1 MSLMAR
7 VESLKWILRE
17 LSRSKAGVTGL
28 AMILL
33 FLSVSLYVVAMVPIS
48 EMEKWNRLDL
58 WLDNPPS
65 TPPRWVTLFT
75 GENVPE
81 TSVIESRG
89 SEAVPLGE
97 ASGIYDI
104 EATIR
109 YDFHYDDF
117 PSSLIL
123 SITAT
128 YHKGQPSVHV
138 TWEKPDGAKITLVDQ
153 MLPSLPGEP
162 PYVAATRFYLS
173 TDPDVKMRLSGY
185 IYEETGL
192 MQPIEGI
199 MPEKVLF
206 SEIAS
211 GSHLEDAKPLKGRY
225 RLRVSLRGF
234 DERDRIDAVKLS
246 IGGKVHGLI
255 GTDSYRRDLL
265 LGILWGTPI
274 ALLVGLL
281 TAAVS
286 TFSGLILG
294 AVSGFYLGAVDE
306 VIQRFTDFMM
316 SIPALPI
323 LILLSFL
330 LKPSIW
336 NIILLLA
343 LFGWMGVCKVVR
355 SMAIQLRGEAYV
367 EAARSMG
374 ASDTWIIL
382 HHIMPQLLP
391 YMFAQAALTVPSAII
406 SEAALSFLGLGDP
419 SIVTW
424 GKILHDAQIAGAAVN
439 NYWWWVVTP
448 GILIALVALSFSLLG
463 NALDRILQPKLRR

>member
-1 MSLMAR
+1 MNHMAR
-7 VESLKWILRE
+7 MESLKEILE
-17 LSRSKAGVTGL
+17 GLSRSKAGVTGL
-28 AMILL
+28 AMIFL
-33 FLSVSLYVVAMVPIS
+33 FLAVSIYVVALVPVS

-65 TPPRWVTLFT
+65 APPRWTSLFT
-75 GENVPE
+75 RKSMPE
-81 TSVIESRG
+81 TTIIEAKGTR
-89 SEAVPLGE
+89 AIPLGE
-97 ASGIYDI
+97 ASGIYII
-104 EATIR
+104 ESSIR

-123 SITAT
+123 SISAT
-128 YHKGQPSVHV
+128 YYGRQPSIHV
-138 TWEKPDGAKITLVDQ
+138 VWEKPDGSRITLIDYI
-153 MLPSLPGEP
+153 LPSLPGEP
-162 PYVAATRFYLS
+162 PFTVTRKFYLS
-173 TDPDVKMRLSGY
+173 TDSDVKMRLSSY
-185 IYEETGL
+185 IYEEAGL
-192 MQPIEGI
+192 AQPPEEIT
-199 MPEKVLF
+199 PEKVLF
-206 SEIAS
+206 SKITSETR
-211 GSHLEDAKPLKGRY
+211 LERVKPLKGLY
-225 RLRVSLRGF
+225 RLRVSVRGF
-234 DERDRIDAVKLS
+234 NERDSLDSVRLS

-265 LGILWGTPI
+265 VGILWGTPI

-281 TAAVS
+281 TAAIS
-286 TFSGLILG
+286 TFSGLTLG
-294 AVSGFYLGAVDE
+294 AISGFYLGRVDE

-330 LKPSIW
+330 LRPSVW

-343 LFGWMGVCKVVR
+343 LFGWMGVCKVAR
-355 SMAIQLRGEAYV
+355 SMAMQLREEAYV
-367 EAARSMG
+367 EAARSLG
-374 ASDTWIIL
+374 ASNMWIIV

-391 YMFAQAALTVPSAII
+391 YMFAQAALAVPSAII

-419 SIVTW
+419 TIVTW

-448 GILIALVALSFSLLG
+448 GVLIALVALSFSLLG

>member
-1 MSLMAR
+1 MTKTG
-7 VESLKWILRE
+7 SLKGILRE
-17 LSRSKAGVTGL
+17 LVRSGAGIAGL
-28 AMILL
+28 AMILIL
-33 FLSVSLYVVAMVPIS
+33 LALSMYVVALVPIG
-48 EMEKWNRLDL
+48 EMERWNRLDL

-75 GENVPE
+75 GRSVPE
-81 TSVIESRG
+81 TVVVESEG
-89 SEAVPLGE
+89 AEAVLLEE
-97 ASGIYDI
+97 ASSIYSVESI
-104 EATIR
+104 IR

-117 PSSLIL
+117 PSFLIL
-123 SITAT
+123 SISAT
-128 YHKGQPSVHV
+128 YHKRQTSIHI
-138 TWEKPDGAKITLVDQ
+138 TWERPDGSRMPLIDYV
-153 MLPSLPGEP
+153 LPSLDGGP
-162 PYVAATRFYLS
+162 PYIFARRFYLS
-173 TDPDVKMRLSGY
+173 TDPDVKVRLSSY
-185 IYEETGL
+185 IYEKTGL
-192 MQPIEGI
+192 IRPIEEI
-199 MPEKVLF
+199 APEKILF
-206 SEIAS
+206 SKIKS
-211 GSHLEDAKPLKGRY
+211 GVSLEKAEPLKGLY
-225 RLRVSLRGF
+225 RLRVSVRGF
-234 DERDRIDAVKLS
+234 DERDRLDSVRLS
-246 IGGKVHGLI
+246 IGGKAHGLM

-265 LGILWGTPI
+265 TGILWGTPT

-281 TAAVS
+281 TAIIS
-286 TFSGLILG
+286 TSSGLTLG
-294 AVSGFYLGAVDE
+294 AVSGYYLGRVDE

-343 LFGWMGVCKVVR
+343 LFGWMGVCKVAR
-355 SMAIQLRGEAYV
+355 SMAMQLREEAYV
-367 EAARSMG
+367 EAARSIG

-391 YMFAQAALTVPSAII
+391 YMFAQAALTVPSAIL

-419 SIVTW
+419 TIVTW
-424 GKILHDAQIAGAAVN
+424 GRILHDAQMAGAAIN